1 MSADGIILGK
11 VAMRA
16 DYWHTMKKYL
26 HPKLQ
31 IRPEMTQISDILGF
45 VRKNL
50 DGAGDTASVWYLSEA
65 HMRDMASIPARILI
79 QNDIHTSLDPNA
91 IKNAVTGYSDAT
103 EAELIRLGKESTIT
117 SAQAFCETTAKNGC
131 NVNIPKGV
139 LLIPYFMPAKGKNIN
154 DIIGMCDKYGM
165 PNITI
170 RTNNPKLKYVRT
182 ATNAYNAVEP
192 KKVLTRMPYVP
203 YACLTEETRY
213 MALSMLLD
221 DVVRKNRNIPDI
233 KCAAAK
239 ELDRILAA
247 EAKSVKRP
255 IYIIEGEKKALS
267 LYASCEAQYIQAIS
281 DAVSKRESGKV
292 TPTPFDVVGISGVW
306 QTLSGKNELQPDLTQ
321 CIDFSERDVVVIYDN
336 DLMTNLQVVNAL
348 AAFANGLSLAGA
360 KSVSMVY
367 PHVPE
372 LCRGCENKCKG
383 YDDTVAI
390 MAEELRKNDA
400 KDAML
405 RAHLTALSSLME
417 NIVPIKTLGTQPKEL
432 KRLFSP
438 YYTGKSAVNSAIAVI
453 ADQPQSFQPELA

>member
-1 MSADGIILGK
+1 
-11 VAMRA
+11 
-16 DYWHTMKKYL
+16 
-26 HPKLQ
+26 
-31 IRPEMTQISDILGF
+31 
-45 VRKNL
+45 
-50 DGAGDTASVWYLSEA
+50 
-65 HMRDMASIPARILI
+65 
-79 QNDIHTSLDPNA
+79 
-91 IKNAVTGYSDAT
+91 
-103 EAELIRLGKESTIT
+103 
-117 SAQAFCETTAKNGC
+117 
-131 NVNIPKGV
+131 
-139 LLIPYFMPAKGKNIN
+139 
-154 DIIGMCDKYGM
+154 
-165 PNITI
+165 
-170 RTNNPKLKYVRT
+170 
-182 ATNAYNAVEP
+182 
-192 KKVLTRMPYVP
+192 
-203 YACLTEETRY
+203 